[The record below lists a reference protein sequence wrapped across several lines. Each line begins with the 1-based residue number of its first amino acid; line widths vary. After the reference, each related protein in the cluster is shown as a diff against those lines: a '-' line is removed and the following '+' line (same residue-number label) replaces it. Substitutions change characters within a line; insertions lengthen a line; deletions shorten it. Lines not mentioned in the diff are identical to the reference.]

1 MKKLLS
7 LFVMVAVAVSAMAA
21 VGDIFAVGN
30 LNYKILNNTYVS
42 VVGLSASGK
51 AVSSL
56 ALDIPPSVTYSGVKY
71 AVTGINS
78 YAFENATNLT
88 SVTINYCPDGNTIK
102 YEAFKGCKNI
112 TWVRIPSSTIR
123 IEEKAF
129 ADCTGLKYVYMAC
142 PDPDAVDVKNNAFPN
157 NSNMELHIPKA
168 GITGISDAYKRL
180 AAYAPFSVVYMS
192 SDAYDFLF
200 TDGAQMCVTNKPTA
214 TEPGEVSMVGYSMS
228 GSTAKDG
235 NFVPACTGTSTGA
248 YGSYGYRY
256 HFVEIAR
263 YACQNNKDLK
273 SIDLSKLTKL
283 RSIETN
289 AFYDCT
295 NLTTANINCASLT
308 AIGDKAFRGTGITTI
323 HIPAGLTLGNLY
335 FSAFLFCDNLKSIT
349 VSENNNSF
357 SSYNGMVFSKNHKIL
372 YLCPEGMQ
380 GMLEDREF
388 PGELTEVHD
397 HAFRYTTDKLSFVAL
412 PYGVTTIGDGAF
424 LGSEVTTIRVPS
436 SVTKLGYQ
444 AFSTTPKTLETLM
457 FNVAEPL
464 SKSSTL
470 FYTSAALTNL
480 IVPYEAVETFKNTE
494 PWNRFTNI
502 KSGAYDILKVGLTG
516 SIRLTHHSG
525 YTVFSTEKQTI
536 DGTDYDGCARLTY
549 LKTEI
554 SSKVADVV
562 IGKSVTPNNS
572 LKKSF
577 VITEIGS
584 GVCTDENII
593 DFSLTLDEYVTKV
606 GKDAFKGVDKLI
618 KLTLGKNVAK
628 IGENAFNGCSR
639 LGEIECKGMTPP
651 NVLDA
656 NTFSTYATTTLRVP
670 AAALSAYKN
679 HAVWGKFLHIEGV
692 GSDVKGDV
700 NGDGVADITDTNILI
715 NILLGKDSA
724 SKYAGADVT
733 GDGVVDIADVNAV
746 LNLILGK

>member
-1 MKKLLS
+1 M
-7 LFVMVAVAVSAMAA
+7 SAMAA
-21 VGDIFAVGN
+21 DTFELGN
-30 LNYKILNNTYVS
+30 LKYEILSSISVS
-42 VVGLSASGK
+42 VSGLSTSGK
-51 AVSSL
+51 AASSL
-56 ALDIPPSVTYSGVKY
+56 ALDIPPTVTYSGVKY
-71 AVTGINS
+71 AVTEIHS

-88 SVTINYCPDGNTIK
+88 SVTINYCPNSTRISND
-102 YEAFKGCKNI
+102 AFRGCKNI
-112 TWVRIPSSTIR
+112 AYVRIPSSTKYIGTN
-123 IEEKAF
+123 AF
-129 ADCTGLKYVYMAC
+129 AGCTSLKYVYMAC
-142 PDPDAVDVKNNAFPN
+142 PDPDAVDVQNSAFPAN
-157 NSNMELHIPKA
+157 NSNMELHIPKV
-168 GITGISDAYKRL
+168 GITGIWDAYKRL
-180 AAYAPFSVVYMS
+180 AAYVPFSVVYNS
-192 SDAYDFLF
+192 SEAYDFLF
-200 TDGAQMCVTNKPTA
+200 TDGAQMCVTKAPTA
-214 TEPGEVSMVGYSMS
+214 TEPGEVSMVGYSLS

-235 NFVPACTGTSTGA
+235 AFVPACTGTSTGA

-256 HFVEIAR
+256 HFTEIAHA
-263 YACQNNKDLK
+263 ACQNNKDLK

-283 RSIETN
+283 RSIEGN
-289 AFYDCT
+289 AFYQCT
-295 NLTTANINCASLT
+295 NLTDANIDCASLT
-308 AIGDKAFRGTGITTI
+308 LLGNSAFYKTGISTI

-335 FSAFLFCDNLKSIT
+335 FSAFMFCDNLESIT
-349 VSENNNSF
+349 VSENNSSF

-372 YLCPEGMQ
+372 YLCPGGMQ

-388 PGELTEVHD
+388 PGELTEVYD
-397 HAFRYTTDKLSFVAL
+397 HAFRYTTDKLFFVAL

-424 LGSEVTTIRVPS
+424 LGSAVNTIRVPS

-444 AFSTTPKTLETLM
+444 AFSTTPKTLVTLM

-464 SKSSTL
+464 SKYSSL

-480 IVPYEAVETFKNTE
+480 IVPYEAIETFKNTE

-502 KSGAYDILKVGLTG
+502 KSGAYDILKKGTTGIVG
-516 SIRLTHHSG
+516 THHWG
-525 YTVFSTEKQTI
+525 YTVCSTEKQTI

-606 GKDAFKGVDKLI
+606 GKDAFKDVDKLI
-618 KLTLGKNVAK
+618 KLTLGKKVAE
-628 IGENAFNGCSR
+628 IDENAFNGCSR

-651 NVLDA
+651 NVLNA
-656 NTFSTYATTTLRVP
+656 NAFSTYATTTLRVP
-670 AAALSAYKN
+670 MAALSAYKA

-700 NGDGVADITDTNILI
+700 DGNGTVNITDANILI
-715 NILLGKDSA
+715 NIILGKDSA
-724 SKYAGADVT
+724 SSYGGRADV
-733 GDGVVDIADVNAV
+733 DGNGAVNITDA
-746 LNLILGK
+746 NLLINIILGK